1 MQSHG
6 TVVEHVVPHD
16 SEVMGST
23 PALFLALIISSIA
36 FNIKCDNIC
45 PYFAKTDIMLM
56 AFLAKETK

>member
-23 PALFLALIISSIA
+23 PALFIA
-36 FNIKCDNIC
+36 HIAYYIKCDYISR
-45 PYFAKTDIMLM
+45 YFAKTDIMLM
-56 AFLAKETK
+56 WLKAFLAE